1 MARQDDWSD
10 GADAVSEPADPK
22 HRQESDSAVQGQ
34 SRASAPAGPDTEIS
48 TVIDANASDLDPET
62 SDEVR
67 KIAQLRQSI
76 DNIDNA
82 IVSLL
87 AERFKAT
94 AQVGVLKAQAGFA
107 AADFKRENAQM
118 TRLRKVATDA
128 GLDTEIAEKY
138 REFVVEEAKKRHRRI
153 AEEGKNP
160 GVLDLFA

>member
-1 MARQDDWSD
+1 MTDAEKPAPQPVHQSD
-10 GADAVSEPADPK
+10 
-22 HRQESDSAVQGQ
+22 
-34 SRASAPAGPDTEIS
+34 EIS
-48 TVIDANASDLDPET
+48 TVIDASDNSLDADTAEI
-62 SDEVR
+62 VG
-67 KIAQLRQSI
+67 KISQLRQSI

-94 AQVGVLKAQAGFA
+94 ARVGVLKAEAGFA

-118 TRLRKVATDA
+118 TRLRRVATEA

-153 AEEGKNP
+153 AEEGADP

>member
-1 MARQDDWSD
+1 MRKNN
-10 GADAVSEPADPK
+10 GDA
-22 HRQESDSAVQGQ
+22 QEKPRGTQAQASRVQA
-34 SRASAPAGPDTEIS
+34 SRAAAPRAKASRNEEIS
-48 TVIDANASDLDPET
+48 TVIDATDESMDPQT
-62 SDEVR
+62 ADVVY
-67 KIAQLRQSI
+67 KISQLRQSI

-82 IVSLL
+82 VVSLL

-107 AADFKRENAQM
+107 PADFKRENRQM
-118 TRLRKVATDA
+118 TRLRRIADEA

-153 AEEGKNP
+153 AEESDNP

>member
-1 MARQDDWSD
+1 MRENN
-10 GADAVSEPADPK
+10 GDA
-22 HRQESDSAVQGQ
+22 QEKPRGTQAQATRVKTT
-34 SRASAPAGPDTEIS
+34 RNEEIS
-48 TVIDANASDLDPET
+48 TVIDATDESMDPQT
-62 SDEVR
+62 ADVVY
-67 KIAQLRQSI
+67 KISQLRQSI

-82 IVSLL
+82 VVSLL

-107 AADFKRENAQM
+107 PADFKRENRQM
-118 TRLRKVATDA
+118 TRLRRIADEA

-153 AEEGKNP
+153 AEEGDNP

>member
-1 MARQDDWSD
+1 MT
-10 GADAVSEPADPK
+10 
-22 HRQESDSAVQGQ
+22 
-34 SRASAPAGPDTEIS
+34 TEIS
-48 TVIDANASDLDPET
+48 TVIDANDDSLDPET
-62 SDEVR
+62 AAAAK

-76 DNIDNA
+76 DNIDNS

-94 AQVGVLKAQAGFA
+94 AQVGVLKAEAGFA

-118 TRLRKVATDA
+118 TRLRRVATEA

-153 AEEGKNP
+153 AAEGQNP

>member
-1 MARQDDWSD
+1 MT
-10 GADAVSEPADPK
+10 
-22 HRQESDSAVQGQ
+22 
-34 SRASAPAGPDTEIS
+34 TEIS
-48 TVIDANASDLDPET
+48 TVIDANDDSLDPQT
-62 SDEVR
+62 AAAAK

-76 DNIDNA
+76 DNVDNA

-94 AQVGVLKAQAGFA
+94 AQVGVLKAEAGFA

-118 TRLRKVATDA
+118 TRLRRVATEA
-128 GLDTEIAEKY
+128 GLDVEIAEKY